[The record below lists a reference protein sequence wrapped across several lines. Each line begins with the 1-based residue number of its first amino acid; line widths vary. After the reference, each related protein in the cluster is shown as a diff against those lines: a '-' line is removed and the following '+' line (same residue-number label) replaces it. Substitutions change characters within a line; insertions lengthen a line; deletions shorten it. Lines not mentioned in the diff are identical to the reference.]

1 MKSVSNGEERLLRT
15 IDVTENGTIIVEQI
29 DKGDDV
35 VRMTS
40 MIGGSGMIQHMSR
53 DSVGELIGTLCEL
66 AGIDMVYVERGP
78 MRAVTHNE
86 TCERE
91 NKALLYF
98 QHRRALTVTHK
109 ASEESSDA

>member
-1 MKSVSNGEERLLRT
+1 MSNGEARELRT

-29 DKGDDV
+29 NRGDDV
-35 VRMTS
+35 VRLTS

-53 DSVGELIGTLCEL
+53 DTVGELIGALCEL
-66 AGIDMVYVERGP
+66 AGIDMVHVSRGP

-91 NKALLYF
+91 SKALLYF
-98 QHRRALTVTHK
+98 QRRRAEICMHKEETVFG
-109 ASEESSDA
+109 DA